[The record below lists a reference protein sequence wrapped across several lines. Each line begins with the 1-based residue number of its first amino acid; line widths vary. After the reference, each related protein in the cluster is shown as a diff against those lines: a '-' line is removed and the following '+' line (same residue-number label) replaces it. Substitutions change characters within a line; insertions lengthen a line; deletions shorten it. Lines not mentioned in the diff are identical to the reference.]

1 MAERRMFSKAII
13 DSDAFLDM
21 PLSTQALYFHLSM
34 RADDDGFIDN
44 PRKIQRSIGC
54 GFDDLK
60 LLIAKQYVIPFDSGV
75 LVIKHWKLHNYIQK
89 DRYKPTMYQN
99 EKSQLDFKTNKVY
112 TLKNPETVEKP
123 PMDTKCIQDVSNL
136 DTQDRLGK
144 VRLDKDRL
152 GKVSIEGGMGG
163 DPQEPAP
170 PLPPP
175 PAEDEE
181 EEPPSPKNDCQQV
194 VDLYNSICK
203 SLPSVREVSEARK
216 RTIKARVKKYGI
228 DKIRTVFET
237 AEASAFLRG
246 ETKDWKANFDWL
258 MKEANMVKVLEG
270 NYADSTYSKG
280 RKEMIP
286 DWMNKPSQRAIED
299 VHRMVEEETKRAG
312 NDPDLAARVDKLKEK
327 LQGGN
332 DQSTPD
338 SA

>member
-1 MAERRMFSKAII
+1 MAERRMFAKTIV

-21 PLSTQALYFHLSM
+21 PLSTQALYFHLGM
-34 RADDDGFIDN
+34 RADDDGFINN
-44 PRKIQRSIGC
+44 PLKIQRMIGC
-54 GFDDLK
+54 GKDDLK
-60 LLIAKQYVIPFDSGV
+60 LLVAKKFVIPFESGV
-75 LVIKHWKLHNYIQK
+75 VVIKHWKIHNYIQK
-89 DRYKPTMYQN
+89 DRYRPTIYQE
-99 EKSQLDFKTNKVY
+99 EKARLNFKFNKAY
-112 TLKNPETVEKP
+112 SLKSPAELAGDS
-123 PMDTKCIQDVSNL
+123 MDTECIHDVSNM
-136 DTQDRLGK
+136 DTQVRSGQSSLSKSSLELELG
-144 VRLDKDRL
+144 
-152 GKVSIEGGMGG
+152 EGMGG

-175 PAEDEE
+175 PAESEE
-181 EEPPSPKNDCQQV
+181 EEPPSPKIDCQQV

-216 RTIKARVKKYGI
+216 RTIKARAKTYGI

-270 NYADSTYSKG
+270 NYADSTHSKG
-280 RKEMIP
+280 RKEIVP
-286 DWMNKPSQRAIED
+286 DWMDKPSQRSIEA